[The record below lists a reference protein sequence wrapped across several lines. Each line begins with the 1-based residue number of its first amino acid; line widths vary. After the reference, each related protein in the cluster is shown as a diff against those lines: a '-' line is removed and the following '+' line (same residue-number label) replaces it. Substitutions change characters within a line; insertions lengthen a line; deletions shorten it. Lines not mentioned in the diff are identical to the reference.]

1 MLPTAS
7 ADGLLIN
14 IGTVHLV
21 ITHSIGRGR
30 KLWVHEREPTWQMEK
45 SIGYNGVWAIP
56 VMTESTVVP
65 VVPSIM
71 VSFLRSRDDDDMW
84 ICR

>member
-1 MLPTAS
+1 
-7 ADGLLIN
+7 
-14 IGTVHLV
+14 
-21 ITHSIGRGR
+21 
-30 KLWVHEREPTWQMEK
+30 MEK
-45 SIGYNGVWAIP
+45 FIGYNGVWAIP

-71 VSFLRSRDDDDMW
+71 ISFLRSRDDDDIW